1 MWPLSPG
8 RTRSSQPRWKADF
21 WALEAGWCSVTSPG
35 LGVDQP
41 LVQVST
47 RNLCVPDQV
56 TFLSKPVTRG
66 RGERRLPAS
75 RQVSFPP
82 SRAEAPSCVSHWT
95 GAEPEGARGHTPK
108 CMD

>member
-1 MWPLSPG
+1 MAPVSRQDQVQPAQMEG
-8 RTRSSQPRWKADF
+8 RLLGP
-21 WALEAGWCSVTSPG
+21 EAGWCSVTSPG

-95 GAEPEGARGHTPK
+95 GAEPEGAGGHTPK